1 MLELFFFL
9 LGLVNSVILIGI
21 FLIRQRNLT
30 ILNRFGWVYFLLAI
44 PAAYGIFLVVQEQK
58 TIQYSIFLGIFLVFL
73 ALEWLFDWVL
83 KIPFRENMK
92 KHWKLVTPYLAL
104 YYAMNYGFVI
114 MPWKTNLAWGIPMLV
129 LFVIQVVVNITSHPK
144 SLPKPS

>member
-1 MLELFFFL
+1 MLELFFFI